1 MEKFHLV
8 LHPFRIITEYLKC
21 TRHWVLPAVRL
32 LGHTDSVQLS
42 DGGRGAG
49 LACWDRQLVR
59 VYSQVE
65 SRVA

>member
-1 MEKFHLV
+1 M
-8 LHPFRIITEYLKC
+8 
-21 TRHWVLPAVRL
+21 LPAVRL

-42 DGGRGAG
+42 DGGREAG

-59 VYSQVE
+59 AYSQVE

>member
-1 MEKFHLV
+1 M
-8 LHPFRIITEYLKC
+8 
-21 TRHWVLPAVRL
+21 LPAIRL

-42 DGGRGAG
+42 DGGREAR

-59 VYSQVE
+59 AYSQVE